1 MTKLEKWV
9 LSEMMDKLEDLEDSE
24 VCLSELS
31 WNLFESENCNGSYWC
46 NYYRAQE
53 WVKEYFDDLGDVV
66 EEMPFDWGSAPD
78 DVFSQTESF
87 QVQVVLY
94 LADRLLGESQ
104 YIQDNWDEN
113 VTLTEEVIKQIR
125 DEWQAALDA

>member
-9 LSEMMDKLEDLEDSE
+9 LNEMMDRLEDWEDME

-31 WNLFESENCNGSYWC
+31 WNLFEGENCNGSYWC
-46 NYYRAQE
+46 SYYQAQE

-66 EEMPFDWGSAPD
+66 EEMTSDWGSAPD
-78 DVFSQTESF
+78 NVFSQTESF

-94 LADRLLGESQ
+94 LADRLLSKSQ
-104 YIQDNWDEN
+104 YIQDNWNED
-113 VTLTEEVIKQIR
+113 VVLTEEIIKQIK
-125 DEWQAALDA
+125 DEWQEAMKG